1 MKKPLNKAQTAFVNT
16 LLQQMQVKPFNQI
29 SVSELSEAAEYDRRT
44 FYRYFQTKED
54 ILYLYSAVLLEAMA
68 NDMKREALTPRSG
81 FLAYF
86 KFWDTHRD
94 FLTLLEKQGF
104 LYFLAEKQDQLL
116 YQHVGLSVQDNLPN
130 RLEQVPEFSQY
141 AYYFTL
147 GGLWQVLVFWIR
159 TGMRQTPEQLTQ
171 YTLDLFTEMQKLME

>member
-1 MKKPLNKAQTAFVNT
+1 MKKSLNKAQTAFVNT
-16 LLQQMQVKPFNQI
+16 LIQQMRVKPFNQI

-116 YQHVGLSVQDNLPN
+116 YHQ
-130 RLEQVPEFSQY
+130 QVPEFSQY